1 MMKVVN
7 QKAKWDYEL
16 GERLEV
22 GVVLTGAEALPIIK
36 TCTEIS

>member
-22 GVVLTGAEALPIIK
+22 GVVLTGAEAKADIRNLL
-36 TCTEIS
+36 